1 MGSLFRYL
9 VLLAAEKLPFSEL
22 LPVLS
27 VLDELSCEQLV
38 QILTEPK
45 NALVK
50 QFAKLLGYDGVELTF
65 TPDAVAELAV
75 RARQKGTGARAL
87 RAMIE
92 RLMRDVMFEIP
103 GTEDIAGVTVNRAVV
118 LGEVRPLIRRKTEQ
132 AAA

>member
-1 MGSLFRYL
+1 
-9 VLLAAEKLPFSEL
+9 
-22 LPVLS
+22 
-27 VLDELSCEQLV
+27 
-38 QILTEPK
+38 
-45 NALVK
+45 
-50 QFAKLLGYDGVELTF
+50 
-65 TPDAVAELAV
+65 V